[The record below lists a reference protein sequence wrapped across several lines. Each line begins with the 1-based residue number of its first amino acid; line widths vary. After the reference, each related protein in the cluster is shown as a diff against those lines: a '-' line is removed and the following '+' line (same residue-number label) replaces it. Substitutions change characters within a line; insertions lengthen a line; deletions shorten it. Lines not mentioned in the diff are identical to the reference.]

1 MKCADTRGTPFDD
14 PSSVVTVERRPRASR
29 LFASIE
35 RRDVERARDPRPARR
50 DVAVA
55 RTFVLFD
62 AFRFIRR
69 RARDDVPTGMATR
82 TTTTTTTRG
91 VVPRVGRGRPRLRR
105 ARASSRDDAG
115 TRSVD
120 DALDA
125 RATTRATMGGAADAS
140 EVLQWEEV
148 CAQVKAFAWTTRGGR
163 EAATP
168 RLATTARDARDALA
182 RTAACVRDDGSG
194 EAMFGRDDFD
204 GARDARVAIE
214 GARRGTT
221 LSGTSLGELGSTG
234 RAQRRLGEKL
244 AARRGGKEALR
255 EIEEALRATPRA
267 LMDAIERCVGVP
279 GGEVLDEASETLAAI
294 RAEQRATRDA
304 LRGML
309 NETSREMARKN
320 FAERAQVVTR
330 LGRQCIP
337 MKLGSAGEL
346 EGVVLD
352 VSGTG
357 STVFKEP
364 QSAVPLNNALAT
376 LSAREDAEIERILIK
391 LTTMVRE
398 HADALSAAND
408 ALAALDVANA
418 RARHAAWLD
427 GSKPTIVS
435 AERGVSVRGLQHP
448 LLLERHL
455 APLPT
460 GAAIG
465 EAESISAFG
474 STPEDEDEDED
485 EDASVSRAATRFDA
499 RDVVVPIDF
508 DVDASIRCVTITGPN
523 TGGKTASLKAIG
535 VACFMARAGLYPP
548 CDAGCEIPFFRR
560 VIADLGDSQTLELD
574 GGLSTFGAH
583 LKGLQRILDTAN
595 DDSLILLD
603 EPGSGTDPAE
613 GAALAVAVLNA
624 LSRRSRLTVATSH
637 YEEVKEFA
645 LASPACRVAAVEFDL
660 NTLQPTYRLLWGET
674 GRSNALH
681 IAAGLGLAPSIIAEA
696 REALAKAGDTA
707 ETNAKDA
714 LARENRAKLAS
725 ALDEECDVQLARR
738 AAVSET
744 LEETRTLYD
753 DVKAKSAHLD
763 LRKQI
768 IKERV
773 ENEASAQIDEAR
785 ALFDACETK
794 EDVDDVAEA
803 HLPRGWIVAENGE
816 AVPGNSPDE
825 GATRRAFDVGDA
837 VIVRQL
843 GTAEAEVIDV
853 HPETNEITVKL
864 GRISTRVD
872 VASGVSKVV
881 DTSKTSW
888 RKEQRARR
896 L

>member
-1 MKCADTRGTPFDD
+1 
-14 PSSVVTVERRPRASR
+14 
-29 LFASIE
+29 
-35 RRDVERARDPRPARR
+35 
-50 DVAVA
+50 
-55 RTFVLFD
+55 
-62 AFRFIRR
+62 
-69 RARDDVPTGMATR
+69 MAA
-82 TTTTTTTRG
+82 TTTTRTAATTTRA
-91 VVPRVGRGRPRLRR
+91 VVSRVGRGRRRLRR
-105 ARASSRDDAG
+105 ARESARDDAG
-115 TRSVD
+115 TRSVEN
-120 DALDA
+120 AGTRDA
-125 RATTRATMGGAADAS
+125 RATTRATMGDAADAA
-140 EVLQWEEV
+140 EVLQWEDV

-204 GARDARVAIE
+204 GARDARVAVE

-279 GGEVLDEASETLAAI
+279 GGEVLDDASETLVAI

-376 LSAREDAEIERILIK
+376 LSAREDAEIERILIE

-485 EDASVSRAATRFDA
+485 EDASISRAATRFDA

-613 GAALAVAVLNA
+613 GAALAMAVLNA

-738 AAVSET
+738 AAASET

-773 ENEASAQIDEAR
+773 ESEASAQIEEAR

-881 DTSKTSW
+881 DTSTTSW

>member
-1 MKCADTRGTPFDD
+1 MM
-14 PSSVVTVERRPRASR
+14 E
-29 LFASIE
+29 
-35 RRDVERARDPRPARR
+35 
-50 DVAVA
+50 
-55 RTFVLFD
+55 
-62 AFRFIRR
+62 R
-69 RARDDVPTGMATR
+69 RARRQITDGFDDDASMSRASMSSSSSSCGATR
-82 TTTTTTTRG
+82 VVGASPGASKRG
-91 VVPRVGRGRPRLRR
+91 RR
-105 ARASSRDDAG
+105 ARARRRRRALGDGSDVDARG
-115 TRSVD
+115 DEVD
-120 DALDA
+120 DDGVVAIAREGATEDATVDAVEALE
-125 RATTRATMGGAADAS
+125 T
-140 EVLQWEEV
+140 LQWDDV
-148 CAQVKAFAWTTRGGR
+148 CAAVGAFAWTTRGRR
-163 EAATP
+163 EAAAP
-168 RLATTARDARDALA
+168 RLATTAREAREALE
-182 RTAACVRDDGSG
+182 RTAACVRDDGG
-194 EAMFGRDDFD
+194 GAVFDADDFE
-204 GARDARVAIE
+204 GARDVRVAVE

-234 RAQRRLGEKL
+234 RAQRRLGDTL
-244 AARRGGKEALR
+244 ARRGGDGEALR
-255 EIEEALRATPRA
+255 DIGEALRGTPRA
-267 LMDAIERCVGVP
+267 LMEAIERCVGVP
-279 GGEVLDEASETLAAI
+279 GGEVLDDASETLAAI
-294 RAEQRATRDA
+294 RAEQRATRDE
-304 LRGML
+304 LRQML
-309 NETSREMARKN
+309 NEKSREMARKN

-364 QSAVPLNNALAT
+364 QCAVPLNNALAT
-376 LSAREDAEIERILIK
+376 LSAREDAEIERILIE
-391 LTTMVRE
+391 LTAMVRE

-435 AERGVSVRGLQHP
+435 ADRGISVRGLQHP

-465 EAESISAFG
+465 EAESVSAFG
-474 STPEDEDEDED
+474 STLEAVEDE
-485 EDASVSRAATRFDA
+485 EDASVSRATTHVRRFDA

-508 DVDASIRCVTITGPN
+508 DVDASVRCVAITGPN
-523 TGGKTASLKAIG
+523 TGGKTASLKAVG
-535 VACFMARAGLYPP
+535 VACLMARAGLYPP
-548 CDAGCEIPFFRR
+548 CDAGCEIPLFRR

-583 LKGLQRILDTAN
+583 LKGLQRILDAAN
-595 DDSLILLD
+595 EDSLILLD

-613 GAALAVAVLNA
+613 GAALAVAVLNK

-637 YEEVKEFA
+637 YEEVKDFA
-645 LASPACRVAAVEFDL
+645 VSSPACHVAAVEFDL

-681 IAAGLGLAPSIIAEA
+681 IASGLGLAPSIIAEA

-707 ETNAKDA
+707 ETDAKGA

-738 AAVSET
+738 AAARET
-744 LEETRTLYD
+744 LEETRALYD

-763 LRKQI
+763 LRKQL
-768 IKERV
+768 IKDGV
-773 ENEASAQIDEAR
+773 ESEARGRIDEAR
-785 ALFDACETK
+785 VLFEACETK
-794 EDVDDVAEA
+794 EDADAVAEA

-816 AVPGNSPDE
+816 AVPGDSPDE

-864 GRISTRVD
+864 GRISTRVG
-872 VASGVSKVV
+872 VASGVSKV
-881 DTSKTSW
+881 DKSKTSW
-888 RKEQRARR
+888 RK
-896 L
+896 